1 MTDKSARILE
11 RATNKANP
19 AASSLVSEGPP
30 SHKSNTKDFD
40 PSPSVREA
48 ENYEISR
55 EFTKRRDHRA
65 LPARTCFGG
74 IMKETFWNKL
84 RELWAIRQRC
94 QQIKL
99 QQRQLQQ
106 RQNRLPRSNESYG
119 GTQRLTK
126 IILSKKRA
134 LRSTG

>member
-11 RATNKANP
+11 RATNKANA

-30 SHKSNTKDFD
+30 SHKSNTTYFD

-55 EFTKRRDHRA
+55 EFTKRAKPYR
-65 LPARTCFGG
+65 

-94 QQIKL
+94 QQIE
-99 QQRQLQQ
+99 LQQ

-119 GTQRLTK
+119 GTQRVTK
-126 IILSKKRA
+126 ITSPKRRT
-134 LRSTG
+134 LRSTGQSAEFSSGT